1 MLVWEDDIY
10 LIKKGEKHLWH
21 SPTLLSLWFW
31 RDLIGALAEVF
42 CKQNKGLIGR
52 RIGKT
57 SQNI

>member
-10 LIKKGEKHLWH
+10 LIKKGKIPLALPY
-21 SPTLLSLWFW
+21 SLLWF
-31 RDLIGALAEVF
+31 RKDLIGALAEVF